1 MKYGAGEEYVRA
13 GVGVGKVRMLPTKT
27 YVPQTSAPPRR
38 LRLERGGHSGL
49 HPHAAV
55 GHPGPEPALPVDG
68 VLTPVLEA
76 DKADAGPV
84 VGEGVGDLG
93 SGGRRV
99 WLGPR
104 CLPQPPQPGA
114 FSSL

>member
-1 MKYGAGEEYVRA
+1 MGA
-13 GVGVGKVRMLPTKT
+13 GVGGRKGANATDYDLCTPDLCPSKVAEVG
-27 YVPQTSAPPRR
+27 
-38 LRLERGGHSGL
+38 EGGHSGL

-93 SGGRRV
+93 SGGRR
-99 WLGPR
+99 L
-104 CLPQPPQPGA
+104 
-114 FSSL
+114 